1 MFNLLPPHLRKNPEF
16 QSALVRLSIWIF
28 ALVYIGLGALTDY
41 YSVDISGYTLL
52 FGGYLVLFL
61 SLLASVFFRP
71 VSATR
76 RYLSL
81 LLDISATSL
90 CIYLTKE
97 VVSPFYLLY
106 IWIFISYGTRYG
118 SAYLK
123 AASLLSIIAYT
134 VVLTT
139 LGQWEKYTF
148 EVIFFLL
155 LLIMLP
161 LYQYVLLRRL
171 HSARVEAEQSD
182 KAKGIFLSSMTH
194 ELRTPLSGIMGMSQ
208 LLRGTALN
216 AEQREYVDSI
226 TSSANVLDSLIS
238 EVIDLSKMDADGFE
252 LKPRL
257 FNIRGLFRDVS
268 LTLSHQALDKGLELI
283 CSVDERIPEKLYY
296 DDLRL
301 RQILSNLL
309 SNSLK
314 FTEVG
319 EILLSAWLEPA
330 KDKQIGEGD
339 EVLLISVRDTGIGM
353 SRQTQER
360 LFDCFWQADAS
371 TTRDQ
376 GGLGLGATIT
386 QRLTQLM
393 GGELSVESSLG
404 KGTTIRIRLPLTG
417 QIPNRLLHQPHDF
430 EGFNGLV
437 YEMNHTSREVIRR
450 SCTMRGIHCYT
461 ASRISELPVLV
472 QQIETGG
479 KLDFA
484 IIADSPDGQDVYRIG
499 RILRDHLG
507 DELPIIYLGYM
518 ERKLR
523 DSHPASD
530 FLIKPFLTSELLG
543 HIESLLRRGGPP
555 ELKPAS
561 PSPLQSTSAVKV
573 LMAEDNTINAKVL
586 STLLENIGCKVSWAR
601 NGEEALQLVQA
612 RTFDIAFI
620 DLRMPKMDGLA
631 FTRAI
636 REQERGGQRLPII
649 ALTANISS
657 TVRQSCAEVGMDD
670 FLAKPVDEL
679 QLRQA
684 INRYTVV
691 YDEQDQ

>member
-1 MFNLLPPHLRKNPEF
+1 MLNPLPPQLRKNPEF
-16 QSALVRLSIWIF
+16 QSALVRLFIWFF
-28 ALVYIGLGALTDY
+28 ALIYIGLGALTDY
-41 YSVDISGYTLL
+41 YSVDIGGYALL

-123 AASLLSIIAYT
+123 AASLLSILAYT
-134 VVLTT
+134 VVLTA

-155 LLIMLP
+155 LLIALP

-171 HSARVEAEQSD
+171 HSARLEAEQSD

-216 AEQREYVDSI
+216 EEQREYVDSI
-226 TSSANVLDSLIS
+226 ASSANVLDSLIS

-257 FNIRGLFRDVS
+257 FNIRALFRDVS

-296 DDLRL
+296 DELRL
-301 RQILSNLL
+301 RQIISNLL

-319 EILLSAWLEPA
+319 EIQLSAWLEPGQE
-330 KDKQIGEGD
+330 KQIGEGD

-353 SRQTQER
+353 SRQEQEK

-386 QRLTQLM
+386 HRLTHLM
-393 GGELSVESSLG
+393 GGEVSVESAPG
-404 KGTTIRIRLPLTG
+404 RGTTFRIRLPLTG
-417 QIPNRLLHQPHDF
+417 QIPNRLLQQSRHF
-430 EGFNGLV
+430 EGFNGLI
-437 YEMNHTSREVIRR
+437 YEMNQTSREVIRR
-450 SCTMRGIHCYT
+450 ACAMRGIHCYT
-461 ASRISELPVLV
+461 ASRINELPVLV
-472 QQIETGG
+472 QQIEVSNG
-479 KLDFA
+479 LDFA
-484 IIADSPDGQDVYRIG
+484 IIADSPDGQDLYRIG

-507 DELPIIYLGYM
+507 DGLPIIYLGYM

-523 DSHPASD
+523 DSDPASD
-530 FLIKPFLTSELLG
+530 FLIKPFLASELLS
-543 HIESLLRRGGPP
+543 HIESLLQRGGSP
-555 ELKPAS
+555 EHKPAQPS
-561 PSPLQSTSAVKV
+561 SPLSTSAVRV

-586 STLLENIGCKVSWAR
+586 STLLEGIGCQVNWAR
-601 NGEEALQLVQA
+601 NGEEALQLA
-612 RTFDIAFI
+612 RDRAFDIAFI

-631 FTRAI
+631 FTRAM
-636 REQERGGQRLPII
+636 RNQEQGGQRLPII

-657 TVRQSCAEVGMDD
+657 TVRQSCAEAGMDD

-679 QLRQA
+679 LLRQT

-691 YDEQDQ
+691 DGEPE